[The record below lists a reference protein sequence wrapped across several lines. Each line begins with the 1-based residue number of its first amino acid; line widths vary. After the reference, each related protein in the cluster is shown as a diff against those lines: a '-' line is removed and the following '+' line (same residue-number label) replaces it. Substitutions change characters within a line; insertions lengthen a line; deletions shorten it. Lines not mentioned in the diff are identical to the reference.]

1 LISFEKKINKNQ
13 KMRMKHSEEPM
24 KFMDSELELHAELKE
39 LYAVAASPELYPV
52 LVEAGSVPSI
62 LGMITHENTDI
73 SIEAVGL
80 IQEMTEVDTIQE
92 EDSAMIFIDALLA
105 NQGLELIV
113 QNLSRLDEA
122 NDEDAQGVYNSMGII
137 ENLVELKPQVAVLIC
152 ARTQI
157 LKFLLLRLKVK
168 KFDANKLYCSEILSI
183 LLQASESNQRRVCNL
198 QGMDG
203 METLLQSV
211 AQYRKKDPAS
221 LDEEVRYELSCYELT
236 AQQQSIK
243 IEQFH
248 MQYQLLPACLFKSHL
263 TVLKFLKISFI
274 FSFSFSSVPT

>member
-1 LISFEKKINKNQ
+1 LFSLQQLLVSFEKKINKNQ
-13 KMRMKHSEEPM
+13 KMRMKHADEPL
-24 KFMDSELELHAELKE
+24 KFMESELELHAELKE

-52 LVEAGSVPSI
+52 IVEAGSVASI

-80 IQEMTEVDTIQE
+80 IQEMTDVDAIQE
-92 EDSAMIFIDALLA
+92 EESAMAFIDALLK

-122 NDEDAQGVYNSMGII
+122 NDEDAQGVYNSMAII
-137 ENLVELKPQVAVLIC
+137 ENLIELKPEVATLIC
-152 ARTQI
+152 EKTHI

-183 LLQASESNQRRVCNL
+183 LLQSGEENQKRVCNL

-203 METLLQSV
+203 MEALLQTI

-221 LDEEVRYELSCYELT
+221 LDEEVGLSIRVYMLT
-236 AQQQSIK
+236 IVPDIDLACST
-243 IEQFH
+243 
-248 MQYQLLPACLFKSHL
+248 LL
-263 TVLKFLKISFI
+263 
-274 FSFSFSSVPT
+274 